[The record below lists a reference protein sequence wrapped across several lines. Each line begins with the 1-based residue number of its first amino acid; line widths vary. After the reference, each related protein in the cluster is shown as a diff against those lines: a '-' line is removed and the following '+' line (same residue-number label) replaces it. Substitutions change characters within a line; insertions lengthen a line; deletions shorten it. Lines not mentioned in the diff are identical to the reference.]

1 MVAKR
6 DRVPPTG
13 PINGTKLQVSIDHGA
28 VPAQGTLAA
37 TATLPLRSA
46 RLGDSVCVNPVGA
59 LPDGLA
65 IAAARI
71 ASADNIE
78 VSLANVT
85 TNPIDPAAILY
96 DVLIRRL

>member
-1 MVAKR
+1 
-6 DRVPPTG
+6 
-13 PINGTKLQVSIDHGA
+13 
-28 VPAQGTLAA
+28 
-37 TATLPLRSA
+37 
-46 RLGDSVCVNPVGA
+46 VCVNPVGA

-71 ASADNIE
+71 GGADSIE

>member
-1 MVAKR
+1 MTAKR

-13 PINGTKLQVSIDHGA
+13 PTNGTKLQVSIDHGSI
-28 VPAQGTLAA
+28 PAQGTLAA
-37 TATLPLRSA
+37 TANLPLRTA

-71 ASADNIE
+71 ASADSIE

-85 TNPIDPAAILY
+85 VSAIDPAGILY

>member
-1 MVAKR
+1 MVAKK

-13 PINGTKLQVSIDHGA
+13 PINGTKLQVSIDHGP

-65 IAAARI
+65 IAATRI

-85 TNPIDPAAILY
+85 TNPIDPTAILY

>member
-1 MVAKR
+1 MVAKK
-6 DRVPPTG
+6 DRIPPTG

-28 VPAQGTLAA
+28 VPAQSTLAA
-37 TATLPLRSA
+37 TANLPARSA
-46 RLGDSVCVNPVGA
+46 RLGDSVCVNPVGS
-59 LPDGLA
+59 LPDGVA

>member
-13 PINGTKLQVSIDHGA
+13 PINGTKLQASIDHGSI
-28 VPAQGTLAA
+28 PAQSTLTGNVALA
-37 TATLPLRSA
+37 PRSA
-46 RLGDSVCVNPVGA
+46 RLGDSVCVNPVGV

-71 ASADNIE
+71 ASADNLE
-78 VSLANVT
+78 VILANVT